1 MESIIADIKN
11 RMKGEAD
18 LSKKDVMEL
27 VDLFKERHISIMAL
41 ENLLNFYQKPE
52 QTTQEIQKEAFISPS
67 DVIKTSN
74 DILKQDNAR
83 LKYELNLA
91 IKTKDELGES
101 LKQKEKLI
109 RWMVLALIL
118 ITIAAVIGWF
128 Y

>member
-41 ENLLNFYQKPE
+41 ETLLNFYQKPE
-52 QTTQEIQKEAFISPS
+52 HTTQDIQKEAFLSPS

-91 IKTKDELGES
+91 IKAKDELGVC
-101 LKQKEKLI
+101 LKQKEKLVK
-109 RWMVLALIL
+109 WLMYALIF
-118 ITIAAVIGWF
+118 ITLAAVIAWI